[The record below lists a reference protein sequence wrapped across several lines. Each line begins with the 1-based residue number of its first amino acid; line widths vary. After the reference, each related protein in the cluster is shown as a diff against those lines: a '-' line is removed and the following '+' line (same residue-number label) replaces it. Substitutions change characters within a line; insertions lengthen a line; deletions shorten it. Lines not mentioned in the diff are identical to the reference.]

1 MKKILIQ
8 IQIFIESILVFKEVL
23 AGKRKSSVNHLT
35 RLQSFKLFLPHK
47 LYFVLAY
54 WHDSLGN
61 KMKKR
66 HCWCCSYIYWLL
78 YSLKI
83 IAVKVLTDICQEGSK
98 DPRLT
103 GFKHNWVWKGNI
115 LNFMCISFLL
125 THFIQQHEDA
135 SGDACPPAHYGVM
148 SSFWILSPFAANS

>member
-8 IQIFIESILVFKEVL
+8 IHIFIESVLVFKEVL

-35 RLQSFKLFLPHK
+35 RLQSFKLVLPHK

-98 DPRLT
+98 DPCLT
-103 GFKHNWVWKGNI
+103 GFQAQLSTKGKYSLLHVHKLSSYTFHPAAWRCFWGCLPSCSLWCYEFI
-115 LNFMCISFLL
+115 LNI
-125 THFIQQHEDA
+125 I
-135 SGDACPPAHYGVM
+135 
-148 SSFWILSPFAANS
+148 PFCSK